1 MTKST
6 KPENVKITLPINAG
20 VDGKGQSYDV
30 ASLYDILDS
39 IPFDKVSINLQI
51 DKKHIYGEEARGKMN
66 IGFITGFDREAETIS
81 AILFNG
87 KNIDKIKELANGAEV
102 YMPVS
107 LNRSADTEEVKT
119 VRTIIGFDLVPAV

>member
-1 MTKST
+1 MTKTT
-6 KPENVKITLPINAG
+6 KPENVKVTLLINAG
-20 VDGKGQSYDV
+20 VDGKGQGYSVD
-30 ASLYDILDS
+30 SLYDILDS

-51 DKKHIYGEEARGKMN
+51 EKKHIYGEEARGKMN
-66 IGFITGFDREAETIS
+66 IGFITGFDRENETIS

-87 KNIDKIKELANGAEV
+87 KNIDKIKELVNGAKV

>member
-1 MTKST
+1 MTKTT

-20 VDGKGQSYDV
+20 VDGKGQNYDV
-30 ASLYDILDS
+30 VSLYDILDS

-51 DKKHIYGEEARGKMN
+51 EKKCIYGEDARGKMN

-87 KNIDKIKELANGAEV
+87 KNIDKIKELADGAKL

-107 LNRSADTEEVKT
+107 LNRTTDTDEVKT
-119 VRTIIGFDLVPAV
+119 VRTVIGFDLVPAV